1 MIYCSYKR
9 SDGTECM
16 NEVDGEKAVY
26 CNNHMKITS
35 EEIKALKDV
44 KEKLGDEEF
53 IAELHLN
60 RPDKIVK
67 IYEEVLLDDYERLKR
82 LRKTI
87 KEDESISNN
96 LTKLSDSVAK
106 RLMKLLEV
114 SGLTQMEKMPDIA
127 ELFDIVAEGEEK
139 DEQTSTSNVN
149 G

>member
-1 MIYCSYKR
+1 MIYCSYIR
-9 SDGTECM
+9 SDGSKCM
-16 NEVDGEKAVY
+16 NEVEGKKTVY
-26 CNNHMKITS
+26 CSNHMKITT

-44 KEKLGDEEF
+44 KEKLTDKEF
-53 IAELHLN
+53 VAKLHLN

-67 IYEEVLLDDYERLKR
+67 IYEEVLLDDYDRLKR

-87 KEDESISNN
+87 KEEDTISNN

-127 ELFDIVAEGEEK
+127 ELFGMIEDDKEMESEK
-139 DEQTSTSNVN
+139 EDKET
-149 G
+149 